1 MLDWTV
7 FHWKPSLQSLKHE
20 IGNIGAESWFQVN
33 MYKHCIWALWVK
45 IRTEDI
51 TAGQFQASTAQY
63 QQFSPVLPSTSQLSG
78 HLGLLVHPLSC
89 PPSNRTITPTTCAST
104 PMYPSCILVY
114 QCTNLPQRYFVF
126 PKCPNISSTG
136 SPSCIMKSSTNTML
150 LNLCHKS
157 FSSQLL
163 DSRCNF

>member
-1 MLDWTV
+1 MLDLTV
-7 FHWKPSLQSLKHE
+7 FHEKPSLQSMKHE

-51 TAGQFQASTAQY
+51 TAGQFQASTAKY
-63 QQFSPVLPSTSQLSG
+63 QQFGPVLPSTSQLSG

-114 QCTNLPQRYFVF
+114 QCTNLPQRYFVYL
-126 PKCPNISSTG
+126 KCANVLTYP
-136 SPSCIMKSSTNTML
+136 
-150 LNLCHKS
+150 
-157 FSSQLL
+157 QLDL
-163 DSRCNF
+163 PHVSWNPLQIWCF